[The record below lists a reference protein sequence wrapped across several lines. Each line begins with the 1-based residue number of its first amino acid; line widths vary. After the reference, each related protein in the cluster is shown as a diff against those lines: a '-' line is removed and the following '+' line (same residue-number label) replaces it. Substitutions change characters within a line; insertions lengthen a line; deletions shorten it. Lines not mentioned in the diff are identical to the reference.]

1 MSFADDGS
9 TFASKPFTFIVES
22 KPLYIHAA
30 LVAAHSEPLNRMING
45 HLSEARQGFAVLD
58 DVDEGTFLRFVRWT
72 YSNDYPAQEHRSVD
86 PFEDPAPTKDTTT
99 AGPNTRISS
108 SGRIVKKKK
117 KKTKPAVMGYLRES
131 FIYSQL
137 DVEPFSYIVPAAR
150 ANEGPDEDYIP
161 VFLGHARVYVFAEKY
176 DIQDL
181 KLLALQKL
189 QHQLAIHTLYIERV
203 CEIMSLLKYV
213 YANTYVISSHIY
225 HLYVLSRFGISL
237 SCLPRMYAMV
247 IPCV

>member
-150 ANEGPDEDYIP
+150 AKTASPSEASAS
-161 VFLGHARVYVFAEKY
+161 ARYPHP
-176 DIQDL
+176 L
-181 KLLALQKL
+181 
-189 QHQLAIHTLYIERV
+189 HRT
-203 CEIMSLLKYV
+203 SLR
-213 YANTYVISSHIY
+213 NYVIVEIC
-225 HLYVLSRFGISL
+225 LRQYVRHFEPYLPSL
-237 SCLPRMYAMV
+237 CAFEIWNIIILFAQDVCHGNTLCMILCRLAHGNCYP
-247 IPCV
+247 